1 VRLRYQTVK
10 VFLVRLHLCWY
21 PLLHILKG
29 SRPKTGVKLG
39 DVLRTSW
46 VLISACLLAS
56 ATVAPAATISFQGN
70 FTNDNNVMLFYYSV
84 ANTGPVTIET
94 TSFNATDLGFSPI
107 LTVFSASGAFQF
119 ENVGYSNP
127 IASDASLSW
136 NSLGGENYIVALTQ
150 YDNSAVENFDGGNQ
164 SAGFLHDLDVD
175 PNFTALSPF
184 NDIPGGSFLLP
195 GSEQRSSFWAV
206 DFTSADPTLQA
217 AVPEPSTAVSS
228 VAGGVMLAAWFAA
241 RRRKGRANQPATRI

>member
-1 VRLRYQTVK
+1 M
-10 VFLVRLHLCWY
+10 
-21 PLLHILKG
+21 
-29 SRPKTGVKLG
+29 
-39 DVLRTSW
+39 
-46 VLISACLLAS
+46 SACLLAT
-56 ATVAPAATISFQGN
+56 ATVAPAVTISFQGN
-70 FTNDNNVMLFYYSV
+70 FTNDNDVMFFHYSV
-84 ANTGPVTIET
+84 ANTGLVTIET

-107 LTVFSASGAFQF
+107 LTVFNSLGVFQF

-136 NSLGGENYIVALTQ
+136 NSLGDEDYIVALTQ
-150 YDNSAVENFDGGNQ
+150 YDNSAVENFDSGQ
-164 SAGFLHDLDVD
+164 LSAGFLHDLDAD

-184 NDIPGGSFLLP
+184 NPDIPGGSFLLP
-195 GSEQRSSFWAV
+195 GPEQRSSYWAIE
-206 DFTSADPTLQA
+206 FTSADPTLQV